1 MENDKNI
8 KLSQYSSGAGWACK
22 ISAKDLTQ
30 VLSKLN
36 NSMGSETSGF
46 EQFDDCAIYPIDEKS
61 RIDVGQWS
69 EYRKA
74 VEKL

>member
-36 NSMGSETSGF
+36 NSKCSDT
-46 EQFDDCAIYPIDEKS
+46 
-61 RIDVGQWS
+61 
-69 EYRKA
+69 
-74 VEKL
+74 

>member
-1 MENDKNI
+1 MENNKNI

-36 NSMGSETSGF
+36 NSSDSDTFGF
-46 EQFDDCAIYPIDEKS
+46 EQFEPDHIHTYI
-61 RIDVGQWS
+61 QT
-69 EYRKA
+69 
-74 VEKL
+74 